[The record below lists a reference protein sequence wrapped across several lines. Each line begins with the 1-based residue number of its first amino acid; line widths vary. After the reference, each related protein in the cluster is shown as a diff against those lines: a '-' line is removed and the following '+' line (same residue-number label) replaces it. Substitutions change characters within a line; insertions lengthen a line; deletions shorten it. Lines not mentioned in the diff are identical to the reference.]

1 MQRCLG
7 CMREFGEEFDVC
19 PHCGYIVGTGA
30 ASKNY
35 LEPGTVLQNRYTLG
49 KVLGQGGFG
58 ITYIAWDNKI
68 GKAVAVKEYMPNAF
82 ASRVPGEKS
91 VSCYNTQALAEFRS
105 GLEKTRRET
114 RTLARFNEL
123 ESVVK
128 VYDCFEENDTAYI
141 VMELLRGKTV
151 KEILTERER
160 LSFDEVMRI
169 MTPVLQTLDSMHSV
183 GMIHRDVAP
192 DNIFVCEDGKIKLLD
207 FGAARVTSTSNEKTL
222 SVILKQGYA
231 PKEQYSGRGNQ
242 GAWTDVYAVCA
253 TMYRMLTGTT
263 LPDSLSRTED
273 AAPDVAIPDSA
284 KDALR
289 KGLAVE
295 PEKRTQSAGELL
307 RALQKDLPQSSY
319 AIDPRQFLD
328 FEEKQKKRKRLRI
341 LLAAVAVILLLAA
354 VAVAVVTAIQ
364 KPTTTTE
371 PDETETASLLQAEAG
386 TTEALPVVTEEELK
400 QKLQKEV
407 GDKEIVD
414 FVYADYNGDGISEA
428 FGLIQDK
435 YKTKENYPTEITGN
449 VYFVSNKMTE
459 KMATCEG
466 FYVRARKIP
475 LTKNDNVFGYM
486 TYREWGTGLEQIIY
500 CVDNEGNPKNA
511 HFASRKEIVFSEM
524 GWFAGYKQAYGDRLM
539 GRIYKEYYVYYDTD
553 LCEFVEYGALE
564 ITKDQLYALDG
575 AKEAL
580 EDISENK
587 ITSILYRENGIVDIN
602 YIDVD
607 GDGDEIDRHKKLYI
621 FNGKLGSYDLYDD
634 YTRRNESTVAE
645 EMGITWGDGYILDCS
660 VDFGA
665 RVKYPESFPYDNS
678 TKTTSLEQFI
688 ETYKKQYVGRHV
700 PWWHG
705 KNLYSDGS
713 EEPTVFKT
721 DYLDVDADGE
731 KECLFT
737 AEDDCLLANLQ
748 VFDYTDGYVWLV
760 NEWDYED
767 YEDDINMIEIHQKED
782 NTCSVYKKSSY
793 SNNEY
798 IEQYI
803 WRNGRWCVCQAERY
817 DDSEKEYYAYD
828 KKWLLMVDD
837 SWAGEAYVIKKEEY
851 EKNKQAMEA
860 DGKIVLTYDVS
871 LKNDK

>member
-1 MQRCLG
+1 MKINRCSKCMEEIHSYPCPRCKFDIASFQPKSYALAPNTILHGRYLLG
-7 CMREFGEEFDVC
+7 V
-19 PHCGYIVGTGA
+19 P
-30 ASKNY
+30 
-35 LEPGTVLQNRYTLG
+35 
-49 KVLGQGGFG
+49 LGQGGFG

-91 VSCYNTQALAEFRS
+91 VSCYNTQALAEFRT

-160 LSFDEVMRI
+160 LSFDETMRI

-284 KDALR
+284 KNALR

-307 RALQKDLPQSSY
+307 RELQKDLPQSSY

-341 LLAAVAVILLLAA
+341 LLAAVAVILLAA

-386 TTEALPVVTEEELK
+386 TTEVPLKITETATEVVTVLPET
-400 QKLQKEV
+400 QVQTT
-407 GDKEIVD
+407 
-414 FVYADYNGDGISEA
+414 ISS
-428 FGLIQDK
+428 K
-435 YKTKENYPTEITGN
+435 KTLRG
-449 VYFVSNKMTE
+449 
-459 KMATCEG
+459 
-466 FYVRARKIP
+466 
-475 LTKNDNVFGYM
+475 
-486 TYREWGTGLEQIIY
+486 
-500 CVDNEGNPKNA
+500 
-511 HFASRKEIVFSEM
+511 
-524 GWFAGYKQAYGDRLM
+524 RLHT
-539 GRIYKEYYVYYDTD
+539 R
-553 LCEFVEYGALE
+553 
-564 ITKDQLYALDG
+564 
-575 AKEAL
+575 
-580 EDISENK
+580 
-587 ITSILYRENGIVDIN
+587 SI
-602 YIDVD
+602 
-607 GDGDEIDRHKKLYI
+607 
-621 FNGKLGSYDLYDD
+621 
-634 YTRRNESTVAE
+634 
-645 EMGITWGDGYILDCS
+645 
-660 VDFGA
+660 
-665 RVKYPESFPYDNS
+665 
-678 TKTTSLEQFI
+678 
-688 ETYKKQYVGRHV
+688 
-700 PWWHG
+700 
-705 KNLYSDGS
+705 
-713 EEPTVFKT
+713 
-721 DYLDVDADGE
+721 
-731 KECLFT
+731 
-737 AEDDCLLANLQ
+737 
-748 VFDYTDGYVWLV
+748 
-760 NEWDYED
+760 
-767 YEDDINMIEIHQKED
+767 
-782 NTCSVYKKSSY
+782 
-793 SNNEY
+793 
-798 IEQYI
+798 
-803 WRNGRWCVCQAERY
+803 
-817 DDSEKEYYAYD
+817 
-828 KKWLLMVDD
+828 
-837 SWAGEAYVIKKEEY
+837 
-851 EKNKQAMEA
+851 
-860 DGKIVLTYDVS
+860 
-871 LKNDK
+871 